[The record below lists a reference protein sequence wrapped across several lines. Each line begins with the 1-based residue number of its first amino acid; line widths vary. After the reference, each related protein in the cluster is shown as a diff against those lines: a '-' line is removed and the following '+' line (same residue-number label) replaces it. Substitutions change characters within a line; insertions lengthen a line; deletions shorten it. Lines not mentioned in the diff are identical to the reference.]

1 MVINRLKMALLTV
14 ALLLFFFFLTANRPV
29 VGQES
34 QGDDFQATVKQK
46 LEQILSNQ
54 ANILAQLDALKEE
67 TVKARIW
74 NR

>member
-1 MVINRLKMALLTV
+1 MRKIKITLLV
-14 ALLLFFFFLTANRPV
+14 LALLLFFFFLTANRPV
-29 VGQES
+29 VGQVD

-54 ANILAQLDALKEE
+54 EKILTQLDALKEE

>member
-1 MVINRLKMALLTV
+1 MGKIKITLLV
-14 ALLLFFFFLTANRPV
+14 LALLLFFFFLIANRPV
-29 VGQES
+29 VGQEG
-34 QGDDFQATVKQK
+34 QGDDFQVTVRQK

-54 ANILAQLDALKEE
+54 EKILTQIDALKEE